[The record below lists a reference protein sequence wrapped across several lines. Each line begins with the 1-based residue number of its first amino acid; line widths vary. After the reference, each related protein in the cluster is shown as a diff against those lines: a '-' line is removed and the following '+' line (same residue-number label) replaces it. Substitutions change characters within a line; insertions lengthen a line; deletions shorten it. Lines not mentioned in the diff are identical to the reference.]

1 MNFSKAR
8 LLLLGV
14 SVLSLGIVLGTFF
27 WLKLAPRPGLMGWD
41 AKPLEGLQ
49 RYCSVPQFSLVERSG
64 KTTTLADVRG
74 SIWIADFI
82 YTTCQDTCPMQTA
95 EMAQLQEQWKDR
107 AELKLVSFSVDP
119 EKDTTAVLSRY
130 ADRYKADAQRWLF
143 LTGAK
148 EEIGRLVQ
156 EGFKL
161 SAVPVVNA
169 GSSESVIMHSPRFVL
184 IDKQAQIR
192 GYYDS
197 RDPQAL
203 QRLKADVATLI
214 NGQQE

>member
-1 MNFSKAR
+1 M
-8 LLLLGV
+8 LLLGV

-49 RYCSVPQFSLVERSG
+49 RYGSVPQFSLVERSG
-64 KTTTLADVRG
+64 KTTTLADLRG

-95 EMAQLQEQWKDR
+95 ELAQLQEEWKDR
-107 AELKLVSFSVDP
+107 AALKLVSFSVDP
-119 EKDTTAVLSRY
+119 EKDTTTVLSRY
-130 ADRYKADAQRWLF
+130 AERYKADAQRWLF

-148 EEIGRLVQ
+148 EEISRLVQ
-156 EGFKL
+156 EGFRL
-161 SAVPVVNA
+161 SAVALPGDGNV
-169 GSSESVIMHSPRFVL
+169 GSVIMHSPRFVL

-197 RDPQAL
+197 RDPQAI
-203 QRLKADVATLI
+203 QRLKNDVATLI
-214 NGQQE
+214 NG

>member
-8 LLLLGV
+8 FLLLGV
-14 SVLSLGIVLGTFF
+14 SVLGLGIILGTFF
-27 WLKLAPRPGLMGWD
+27 WLKFAPRPGLTGWD

-49 RYCSVPQFSLVERSG
+49 RYGSVPQFSLVERSG
-64 KTTTLADVRG
+64 KATTLADLRG

-107 AELKLVSFSVDP
+107 SGLKLVSFSVDP
-119 EKDTTAVLSRY
+119 EKDTTEVLSRY
-130 ADRYKADAQRWLF
+130 ANRYKADAQRWLF

-148 EEIGRLVQ
+148 EEISRLVQ
-156 EGFKL
+156 EGFRL
-161 SAVPVVNA
+161 SAVA
-169 GSSESVIMHSPRFVL
+169 LSSDSNKDSVIMHSPRFVL
-184 IDKQAQIR
+184 IDKHGEIR

-197 RDPQAL
+197 RDPQAM
-203 QRLKADVATLI
+203 QRLKKDAASLM
-214 NGQQE
+214 NG